1 MDWGG
6 GGGIWGACAGSE
18 IRSSIV
24 LKFTIGAVVLS
35 WKSEKSQKGWRR
47 DMWRTKGSQVERTV
61 NCTQNLIQSR

>member
-35 WKSEKSQKGWRR
+35 WKSEKSQKG
-47 DMWRTKGSQVERTV
+47 
-61 NCTQNLIQSR
+61 